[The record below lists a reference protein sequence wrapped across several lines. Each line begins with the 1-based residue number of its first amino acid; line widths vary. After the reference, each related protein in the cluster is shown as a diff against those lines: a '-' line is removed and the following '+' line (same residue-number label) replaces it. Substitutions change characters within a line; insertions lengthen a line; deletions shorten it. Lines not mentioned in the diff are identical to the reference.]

1 MANDI
6 IRYRLELIG
15 YLKCAKLSTKPSV
28 LECFHFTAARS
39 SFVQLAPTTAW
50 LRANDVSQATDA
62 AGRQAQNLSRLSWI
76 HV

>member
-50 LRANDVSQATDA
+50 LRANDVS
-62 AGRQAQNLSRLSWI
+62 
-76 HV
+76 